1 LVRGRL
7 AAVPTFDPPSD
18 APSHEHASRAELAA
32 YYRVTVRTI
41 RRWGIGAPGHR
52 GRTGLPIDTAKIDT
66 AKIDNPPPDPSSL
79 DADELVARNEV
90 TVAEVRRTTTGRLSK
105 LGRSR
110 RPVDVDDVR
119 RRYESGESVYAIART
134 LGSTEHLVRKVI
146 ERAGMERPLSPGD
159 EG

>member
-1 LVRGRL
+1 M
-7 AAVPTFDPPSD
+7 
-18 APSHEHASRAELAA
+18 
-32 YYRVTVRTI
+32 
-41 RRWGIGAPGHR
+41 
-52 GRTGLPIDTAKIDT
+52 
-66 AKIDNPPPDPSSL
+66 
-79 DADELVARNEV
+79 
-90 TVAEVRRTTTGRLSK
+90 RRTTTGRLSK